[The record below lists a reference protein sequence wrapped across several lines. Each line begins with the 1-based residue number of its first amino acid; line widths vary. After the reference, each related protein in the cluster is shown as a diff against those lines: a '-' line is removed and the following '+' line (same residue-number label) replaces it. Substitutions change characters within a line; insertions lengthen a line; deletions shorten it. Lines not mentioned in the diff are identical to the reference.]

1 MAVAAFSI
9 LNLTPRGWS
18 SGFRPNGAAIARMKM
33 ELESIHDPS
42 LNDQQRA
49 AVSQIEGPILILAG
63 PGSGKTRVITQR
75 IAHLIANDISS
86 YNIAALTFTNK
97 AAGEMKKRLEKT
109 APGNQAWTGT
119 FHRFCSRLLRR
130 YASMVGLA
138 ENFSILDSDD
148 SKRLL
153 KQAIANSHTD
163 LKQLTPDRV
172 ATEISRVKNGAITY
186 EQFQPRGG
194 HYFDAI
200 ISRIYPEYQK
210 LLRLSNAVDFDD
222 LLLHVVDLLRNS
234 PEIREALDQHYAYML
249 VDEYQDTN
257 TAQYEIIRLLNQDLQ
272 NLTATGDPDQ
282 SIYGWR
288 GANINNILYF
298 ERDYPQV
305 SVYRLEQNYRST
317 QSILAVAD
325 QLISN
330 NVRRKKKTL
339 FTENEAGDPVRLVTY
354 PNPEEEA
361 SDIVSM
367 IALALRT
374 QQRRPSEFA
383 ILYRT
388 NYLSRVLEHAFRRRR
403 IPYQILRGFE
413 FYQRKE
419 VKDLLGYLHLINNPS
434 DGVAF
439 ARVINVPP
447 RKIGNVTLKRLQE
460 YAVANGISV
469 MDAARQC
476 ESVVEI
482 AAAARSKIRKFVAM
496 IDRLNRF
503 ADADVPT
510 IMHQVLTETGYR
522 EWLTE
527 LGDEEGDERASNID
541 ELINA
546 AVEFER
552 DQADEGGLERY
563 LEQAALVSDTDAFD
577 SEAEYVTLMSLH
589 AAKGLEF
596 PSVFIIGLEEGIL
609 PHERNNVDEEKVEE
623 ERRLLFV
630 GITRAKSDLQ
640 LSRCSNRFRRGAY
653 WPSIP
658 SRFLMELPRR
668 EMHVIKP
675 PSSAHGVDDEFD
687 GVFDGMDPFMNDGL
701 PSYDINADNSDG
713 ENCEEEVS
721 SFCNSEIEIVPDDEA
736 DFDHSQFDDDQV
748 KEPVVDYE
756 VPQTK
761 RRIRPASAMTDSA
774 RPASRKTKKSPS
786 GSPPTFPRL
795 MTAAQLEEQQAET
808 EQVRIHPSRFQTG
821 MIVEHPEYGI
831 GTIINLTG
839 EGKKRMATIEF
850 AALGKKRF
858 HLAFTNLR
866 VPELE

>member
-1 MAVAAFSI
+1 
-9 LNLTPRGWS
+9 
-18 SGFRPNGAAIARMKM
+18 M
-33 ELESIHDPS
+33 ELDSHYDSS
-42 LNDQQRA
+42 LNEQQRA
-49 AVSQIEGPILILAG
+49 AVTQIEGPILILAG

-75 IAHLIANDISS
+75 IAHLISNDIPS

-97 AAGEMKKRLEKT
+97 AAEEMKKRLEKA
-109 APGNQAWTGT
+109 APGNQTWTGT

-130 YASMVGLA
+130 YASLVGLG
-138 ENFSILDSDD
+138 ENFSILDTDD
-148 SKRLL
+148 SKKLL
-153 KQAIANSHTD
+153 KQAIANSQTD

-172 ATEISRVKNGAITY
+172 ANEISRVKNAAVTY
-186 EQFQPRGG
+186 EQFQPRSG
-194 HYFDAI
+194 HFFDALI
-200 ISRIYPEYQK
+200 ARIYPEYQK

-222 LLLHVVDLLRNS
+222 LLLHVVDLLRHS
-234 PEIREALDQHYAYML
+234 PEIRESLDRHYGFML

-257 TAQYEIIRLLNQDLQ
+257 TAQYQIIRLLNIDLQ

-298 ERDYPQV
+298 ERDYPNV
-305 SVYRLEQNYRST
+305 NIYRLEQNYRST

-339 FTENEAGDPVRLVTY
+339 FTENEVGSPVQLITY

-361 SDIVSM
+361 KDIVAT
-367 IALALRT
+367 IALSIRT
-374 QQRRPSEFA
+374 QQRRPSDFA

-388 NYLSRVLEHAFRRRR
+388 NYLSRVLEHAFRRRN

-419 VKDLLGYLHLINNPS
+419 VKDLLGYLHLINNPA

-460 YAVANGISV
+460 HAVVNGLSV

-476 ESVVEI
+476 NAVPGM
-482 AAAARSKIRKFVAM
+482 AAAARAKIKSFVDM

-503 ADADVPT
+503 ADSDVPT
-510 IMHQVLTETGYR
+510 IMYQVLTETGYR
-522 EWLTE
+522 DWLAE
-527 LGDEEGDERASNID
+527 SGDEEGDERASNID

-552 DQADEGGLERY
+552 DHDEEGGLERY
-563 LEQAALVSDTDAFD
+563 LEQAALVSDTDALD
-577 SEAEYVTLMSLH
+577 TEAEHVTLMSLH

-596 PSVFIIGLEEGIL
+596 PFVFIIGLEEGIL

-630 GITRAKSDLQ
+630 GLTRAKAELR
-640 LSRCSNRFRRGAY
+640 LSHCSNRFRRGAY

-658 SRFLMELPRR
+658 SRFLMELPRQ
-668 EMHVIKP
+668 EMQISR
-675 PSSAHGVDDEFD
+675 PSSNSFEIDQEFD
-687 GVFDGMDPFMNDGL
+687 GVFEGMDPFMNDGL
-701 PSYDINADNSDG
+701 PCYDIHGDRH
-713 ENCEEEVS
+713 
-721 SFCNSEIEIVPDDEA
+721 DEA
-736 DFDHSQFDDDQV
+736 ESHDFSSSVHSSQSDAGSDDDSEFDHSQFDQDSV
-748 KEPVVDYE
+748 RE
-756 VPQTK
+756 VHDGYRVSKSKSRTRPQ
-761 RRIRPASAMTDSA
+761 ASSG
-774 RPASRKTKKSPS
+774 KSSSVP
-786 GSPPTFPRL
+786 GRDAAKLERGRLAEFPRL
-795 MTAAQLEEQQAET
+795 LTAAQLAEQQQDSNT
-808 EQVRIHPSRFQTG
+808 IRIHPSRFQIG
-821 MIVEHPEYGI
+821 MIVEHQEYGMGSI
-831 GTIINLTG
+831 MSLTG

-850 AALGKKRF
+850 PHLGKKRF
-858 HLAFTNLR
+858 HLAFVNLR